1 MKARMSNTLP
11 TMGARC
17 TRCHYV
23 VAFTVRDDGMMAERS
38 RLLDQAAAEHLD
50 RCTGPVERYE
60 TKGGEE

>member
-1 MKARMSNTLP
+1 MKARMSGTLP
-11 TMGARC
+11 TVGA
-17 TRCHYV
+17 RCHYV